1 MIRLMEVWNVLTYDL
16 LQDHEDFYLIHIT
29 LHPEHQEDLS
39 STTSYFLHNLSHSFQ
54 TTSIE
59 KVIQVDYP
67 REICHVN
74 GIRIYEYKD
83 FLEEIGHTC
92 FVEEIKMIC
101 TQASLAPFFIRMV
114 ELYQDPSQNIYVS
127 SASSPLIFSIWI
139 HTPSFIEINIQKEFQ
154 QVHISDE
161 KKPLQSLPLSIHITL
176 DTKKD
181 EHIRYT
187 IKDDVTPLN
196 DS

>member
-1 MIRLMEVWNVLTYDL
+1 MEVWNLLTYDL

-29 LHPEHQEDLS
+29 LLPEHQEDLS
-39 STTSYFLHNLSHSFQ
+39 ATTSRFLHNLSHSFR

-74 GIRIYEYKD
+74 GVRIPQYKD

-101 TQASLAPFFIRMV
+101 NQASLAPFFLRMV

-127 SASSPLIFSIWI
+127 SASSPLVFSLWI
-139 HTPSFIEINIQKEFQ
+139 HTPSSVDIEIQKEFQ
-154 QVHISDE
+154 QVHIFHE
-161 KKPLQSLPLSIHITL
+161 KKPLQSLPLSVHITL

-181 EHIRYT
+181 ELIRYT
-187 IKDDVTPLN
+187 LRNT
-196 DS
+196 ST